1 MYLSCLLADL
11 GTNPDRPRPGRK
23 WLRNA
28 YRVHQRLCMAF
39 PDAARKG
46 SDPLFLKPYDP
57 DAFARGHVHVVRTER
72 DGFLFRIDPTH
83 SSRAAILVQSAS
95 KPDWS
100 YAFHNAPGLLAALP
114 ETRKLDA
121 VLRSGQ
127 RLRFRLQANPTKK
140 IETTTKE
147 ERLAGAPKRNG
158 RRVPVPS
165 NGSQLRDWLETR
177 ADRCG
182 FDLADHLTI
191 ETGYVYVNKT
201 HEATGGHR
209 LRSVVYEGV
218 LRITDMDRF
227 ASAMACGIGPAKGF
241 GFGLLSTA
249 PVGSASR

>member
-1 MYLSCLLADL
+1 MYLSCLLVDL

-39 PDAARKG
+39 PDKARK
-46 SDPLFLKPYDP
+46 SNDPHFLKRYDP
-57 DAFARGHVHVVRTER
+57 DAFARDHVHVARTEQA
-72 DGFLFRIDPTH
+72 GFLFRIDPTH
-83 SSRAAILVQSAS
+83 SGSAVVLVQSAS
-95 KPDWS
+95 RPDWA
-100 YAFHNAPGLLAALP
+100 YAFNNTPGLLAALP
-114 ETRKLDA
+114 EIRELDA
-121 VLRSGQ
+121 VFCPEQ

-140 IETTTKE
+140 IETRTKE

-165 NGSQLRDWLETR
+165 NDGQLRDWLGSR

-191 ETGYVYVNKT
+191 KTGFVYVNKT

-218 LRITDMDRF
+218 LRVTDTDRF
-227 ASAMACGIGPAKGF
+227 ANAMACGIGPAKGF

-249 PVGSASR
+249 PVGSQDR